1 MEDDL
6 DNILNEY
13 ETKKDQEKRR
23 QDEETESLQQAA
35 AAKQATFKKYADEI
49 ILPILRKH
57 EATLKGKGYPVKITN
72 SLLTLPGYGEFYEH
86 ITFDFGIH
94 KSTDDL
100 LCHIA
105 FQSAEAPNISITFTD
120 RYSPNKTTCE
130 ATEFAIQDRLLAFFK
145 KTFRE

>member
-23 QDEETESLQQAA
+23 QDEETESLKQAT

-57 EATLKGKGYPVKITN
+57 EVTLKGKGYPVKITN
-72 SLLTLPGYGEFYEH
+72 PLLTQPGYGEFYER
-86 ITFDFGIH
+86 ITFDFGRH

-100 LCHIA
+100 LCHIS

-120 RYSPNKTTCE
+120 RYTPTETKCV
-130 ATEFAIQDRLLAFFK
+130 ATEFAIQDKLLEFFK
-145 KTFRE
+145 KAFRE

>member
-6 DNILNEY
+6 DNILNDY

-23 QDEETESLQQAA
+23 QDEETESLKRAA
-35 AAKQATFKKYADEI
+35 AAKEAAFKKYADEI

-57 EATLKGKGYPVKITN
+57 EATLKGKGYPVKISN
-72 SLLTLPGYGEFYEH
+72 PLLTQPGYGEYYER
-86 ITFDFGIH
+86 ITFDFGRD

-120 RYSPNKTTCE
+120 RYTPTATKCE
-130 ATEFAIQDRLLAFFK
+130 GTEFAIQDKLLAFFK
-145 KTFRE
+145 NVFQE

>member
-23 QDEETESLQQAA
+23 QDEETESLKQAA
-35 AAKQATFKKYADEI
+35 AAKQATFKKCADEI
-49 ILPILRKH
+49 ILPILSKH

-72 SLLTLPGYGEFYEH
+72 PFLTLPGYGAFYER
-86 ITFDFGIH
+86 ITFDFGTH

-100 LCHIA
+100 LCHIT
-105 FQSAEAPNISITFTD
+105 FQIAEAPNISITFTD
-120 RYSPNKTTCE
+120 RYTPTETKCE
-130 ATEFAIQDRLLAFFK
+130 ATEFAIQDKLLAFFK
-145 KTFRE
+145 KAFRE